1 MATDKTFTVIG
12 VSTQKGDTKVRFAND
27 TMRIKILQ
35 KNDHTDICLIELPEA
50 MDKLTAVRFM
60 QGLPEFAGVAAQAAI
75 ADYLER
81 NTPKTAKAAP
91 TVKAP
96 KAAKSTKA
104 PLAPKPTVPAVDV
117 AALDDAP
124 F

>member
-1 MATDKTFTVIG
+1 MATDKTFTVVG

-91 TVKAP
+91 AAKAP
-96 KAAKSTKA
+96 KAAKA
-104 PLAPKPTVPAVDV
+104 PLAPKPTVPQVDT
-117 AALDDAP
+117 AKLEDAP

>member
-1 MATDKTFTVIG
+1 MATDKTFTVVG

-50 MDKLTAVRFM
+50 MDKLTAVKFM
-60 QGLPEFAGVAAQAAI
+60 QGLPEFEGVAAQAAI
-75 ADYLER
+75 ADYIER
-81 NTPKTAKAAP
+81 NTPKTRAVP
-91 TVKAP
+91 TAKAP
-96 KAAKSTKA
+96 KAVKATKA
-104 PLAPKPTVPAVDV
+104 PLASKPTVPAVDV